1 MSEARDLLLK
11 AATHLSVLTGGSHPV
26 IAEIK
31 EYLEKP
37 EQEPVA
43 WIDRINFNSLPDK
56 AWVLQ
61 CYVQNKKT
69 DRANIP
75 LYAEPP
81 ERKPFTED
89 RIHEIMDKKVD
100 DASNYGFNTR
110 AWFKLGFKEAEKRHG
125 IRK

>member
-1 MSEARDLLLK
+1 MGEARNLLLK
-11 AATHLSVLTGGSHPV
+11 AATHLSVLTDGSHSV
-26 IAEIK
+26 ISEIK

-81 ERKPFTED
+81 ERKPLSDE
-89 RIHEIMDKKVD
+89 EINKIALSVNPWNGYEF
-100 DASNYGFNTR
+100 AR
-110 AWFKLGFKEAEKRHG
+110 AIEKAHG
-125 IRK
+125 IE

>member
-11 AATHLSVLTGGSHPV
+11 AATHLSVLTDNSHPV

-31 EYLEKP
+31 EYLEEP

-43 WIDRINFNSLPDK
+43 WINR
-56 AWVLQ
+56 
-61 CYVQNKKT
+61 KKDMT
-69 DRANIP
+69 YLHKYHEDDEP
-75 LYAEPP
+75 LYTEPP

-89 RIHEIMDKKVD
+89 QIHEIMDEKAGD
-100 DASNYGFNTR
+100 DRWPINIR
-110 AWFKLGFKEAEKRHG
+110 LWFKLGFKEAEKRHG